1 MGRRSSIDQ
10 LPAEIRREVDAAI
23 KAGLS
28 ITAIAKAV
36 REAGG
41 SVSRAAVGRYTQK
54 YAELAKRQRDIAAMA
69 EAWKADFGDAENPQM
84 RLMVQ
89 LASTLYTRAPLP
101 ELSDGEGD
109 PEPGSTDWKDLHFM
123 ARGLK
128 DVVSAAKIDADR
140 EAAIRKNER
149 ERSTQIATEAAR
161 KAGATPETIDLIKRE
176 LLGIAG

>member
-1 MGRRSSIDQ
+1 MGRRSAIDQ
-10 LPAEIRREVDAAI
+10 LPPEIRKEIDAAI
-23 KAGLS
+23 KQGVP
-28 ITAIAKAV
+28 ITKIVKAV
-36 REAGG
+36 RAAGAE
-41 SVSRAAVGRYTQK
+41 VSRSSVGRYTQK

-89 LASTLYTRAPLP
+89 LASTLYTRALLP
-101 ELSDGEGD
+101 ELSDGEDD
-109 PEPGSTDWKDLHFM
+109 PEPGTTDWKDLHFM

-149 ERSTQIATEAAR
+149 
-161 KAGATPETIDLIKRE
+161 
-176 LLGIAG
+176 